1 MKNPYLII
9 SDKTTALTPERNS
22 LLDLRKANRSFNE
35 INALVEKNQY
45 SFQPEY
51 QERKGAIARV
61 LGKEYFVFSSYDYL
75 GLIGHDVIN
84 TAAKQAIDEF
94 GTGTGGVRLLTG
106 TNSLHRKLERDLAEF
121 KGKEDAITFTSGYMA
136 NIAITTALIG
146 KVGKVYADEK
156 IHRSFMDALK
166 LAGSDYVLFPHND
179 HQALKTMLAKDA
191 SVKRKFIVSE
201 GVFSMDGD
209 LCPLPELIA
218 LKKEHKAFLIIDEA
232 HSFGVLGDNGRG
244 IDEHYGI
251 DPGEIDVVSGSLSK
265 TIPANGGFI
274 LSNSAVIVFLQ
285 HECAPYIF
293 SGSLCPPAAS
303 AAISALRIIS
313 EESWR
318 LRELQTKVSALRSII
333 QLNGFK
339 TSFGSSPVIPVLTG
353 DYELTF
359 KLYKFLHEKGILVCP
374 VIFPAVPVN
383 ESIIRLCASVY
394 HTDEMYEYFAKV
406 LKEFNKGL

>member
-1 MKNPYLII
+1 MKNPYSII
-9 SDKTTALTPERNS
+9 HNKTTSLTPERNT

-35 INALVEKNQY
+35 INALVEKNAY

-51 QERKGAIARV
+51 QERKGAMARI
-61 LGKEYFVFSSYDYL
+61 LGKEYVVFSSYDYL
-75 GLIGHDVIN
+75 GLIGHEKIN
-84 TAAKQAIDEF
+84 TAAKAAIHEF

-106 TNSLHRKLERDLAEF
+106 TNSLHRKLEKDLAAF

-146 KVGKVYADEK
+146 KIGRVYADEK

-166 LAGSDYVLFPHND
+166 LAGADYVLFPHND
-179 HQALKTMLAKDA
+179 HRALKMMLTKDV

-209 LCPLPELIA
+209 LCPLPELLA
-218 LKKEHKAFLIIDEA
+218 LKKEFKAFLIIDEA
-232 HSFGVLGDNGRG
+232 HSFGVLGNNGRG
-244 IDEHYGI
+244 INEHYGI

-274 LSNSAVIVFLQ
+274 LADSNVIVFLQ

-293 SGSLCPPAAS
+293 SGSLCPPATG
-303 AAISALRIIS
+303 AAIAALEIMS
-313 EESWR
+313 EENWR
-318 LRELQTKVSALRSII
+318 LPELKNRIRALSGII
-333 QLNGFK
+333 ESNGFK
-339 TSFGSSPVIPVLTG
+339 TSSGSSPVIPVLTG

-394 HTDEMYEYFAKV
+394 HTTEMYQYFDEV
-406 LKEFNKGL
+406 LKEFRNLQ